1 MQIENIDEAVERLYD
16 LNVGVIGT
24 GSARHERP
32 HKPLLILAALDVIA
46 SGKATATQIVW
57 SNNLRE
63 RFTSY
68 FEKVHDRNDANT
80 PDNPFLYLRS
90 DGFWQPIEVVDDA
103 ERPLSHTPTVGEAES
118 GRVFA
123 RFVGGFENFA
133 GDRRGRNR
141 LRDAIISR
149 YFPTRRNEL
158 QPVFLESTS
167 DVNAPAEALAPRVGD
182 EEPSPFGR
190 NPAFRR
196 KVLEVYDFQCA
207 ACGLRIKLP
216 DAEITFVDGAHL
228 VPFKIGRNDHPTNG
242 LALCKNH
249 HWAMDRFLIV
259 PSPEGAWKTSLRLD
273 SRRSLGEQELCALN
287 NRPILPP
294 HDEAFRPDPES
305 IRWRYERIY
314 QE

>member
-32 HKPLLILAALDVIA
+32 HKPLLILAALDLIA
-46 SGKATATQIVW
+46 SGKATATHIVW

-80 PDNPFLYLRS
+80 PDNPFLYLRT
-90 DGFWQPIEVVDDA
+90 DGFWQPIQVVDDA

-123 RFVGGFENFA
+123 RFVDGFENFA
-133 GDRRGRNR
+133 GDRHGRNR

-158 QPVFLESTS
+158 YPVFLESTS
-167 DVNAPAEALAPRVGD
+167 DVKCSD
-182 EEPSPFGR
+182 
-190 NPAFRR
+190 
-196 KVLEVYDFQCA
+196 
-207 ACGLRIKLP
+207 
-216 DAEITFVDGAHL
+216 
-228 VPFKIGRNDHPTNG
+228 
-242 LALCKNH
+242 
-249 HWAMDRFLIV
+249 
-259 PSPEGAWKTSLRLD
+259 
-273 SRRSLGEQELCALN
+273 
-287 NRPILPP
+287 
-294 HDEAFRPDPES
+294 
-305 IRWRYERIY
+305 
-314 QE
+314 